1 MIDEA
6 LLEEWTLTLFRG
18 VGYTHVIGSEL
29 GVEGPSAERQ
39 NATDVVLSGRLR
51 SAIARLNPDL
61 PPEALDDAFYRVTHL
76 DSDSLIVNNHNFH
89 TMLIEGVP
97 VRFRRSDGHMAEKQA
112 CLIDFDDPSAN
123 DWLVVNQLTIR
134 AQGQWCRPDV
144 IVFVN
149 GLPLAVIELK
159 NPTDTDATTRRAFNQ
174 LQRYKEIV
182 DDLFTY
188 NCVLVTSD
196 GVDARIGSLTANFE
210 RFLPW
215 RTIEGQN
222 PAPASMPE
230 LQVLISGVFEKHR
243 FLDLIR
249 YFTVFEDDGS
259 QLAKKIAGYHQF
271 HAVNA
276 AIDATI
282 AAIDVDGNRKCG
294 VVWHTQGSGKSL
306 TMVFYTGRL
315 VTHDALKNPTIVVLT
330 DRNDLDNQLFNV
342 FARCK
347 ELLRQ
352 TPMQADDRD
361 HLRELLRVDAGGI
374 VFTTIQKFLP
384 PENSTNAALSERN
397 NIIVI
402 ADEAHRTQYGLET
415 KFDTKTGEFTHGFA
429 RRVRDALPNASFLGF
444 TGTPIEKTDRNTRQ
458 VFGDYISIYDI
469 QRAVDDGATVPI
481 HYENRIAN
489 LDIDEEHRPHLDPDF
504 DEITEGEDIARKESL
519 KSKWTRLEAIVG
531 AEQRLALI
539 AQDLITHFEQRQ
551 ETLDG
556 KAMIV
561 CMSRRICVNFYQQL
575 IKLRPDWYHE
585 NDDQG
590 TLKIVMTGSSAD
602 PNEWQQHI
610 RTKARREKLAYRFR
624 DPDTTFKLVIVRDMW
639 LTGFDAPSLHTMYI
653 DKPMRGHGL
662 MQAIARVNRVFR
674 DKPSGLIVD
683 YLGLTN
689 QLQQALHDYTD
700 SGGRGEPTTSQ
711 AQAVAEMQKYYE
723 ICCDLFHGF
732 DWSVWTDGLPGER
745 LSLLPAAQEH
755 IFDQEDGMA
764 RLNQTVKVL
773 SEHHA
778 AAMPAPEALAIR
790 DDVAFFQ
797 AVRTAV
803 AKTTASGRAV
813 SDEDLDH
820 AVRQIV
826 SRAIAPETISDMSTI
841 VGISKDISILS
852 DEFLEDVRQM
862 PHKRLAVEFMNRVLK
877 DELKESARTNV
888 VQSRAFS
895 DMLERSL
902 RSYRNRAIATVQV
915 VEELIDLARDIRAAK
930 QRGEELGLSEDELA
944 FYGALEVNDSA
955 VKVLGDEVLK
965 TIARE
970 LTKRIRPSSALVDW
984 KVRESLRA
992 QMRLIVKTIL
1002 REYGYP
1008 PDKRDDAVKTVIEQA
1023 ELLSDKWSSTVP

>member
-1 MIDEA
+1 MMNEA
-6 LLEEWTLTLFRG
+6 LLEDWTLTLFRE
-18 VGYTHVIGSEL
+18 VGYTHITGAEL
-29 GVEGPSAERQ
+29 GANSASAERD
-39 NATDVVLSGRLR
+39 NYNDVVLTQRLR
-51 SAIARLNPDL
+51 SAIERLNPDF
-61 PPEALDDAFYRVTHL
+61 PQDALDDALYQVTHP
-76 DSDSLIVNNHNFH
+76 DSASLVTNNHNFH
-89 TMLIEGVP
+89 RMLVEGVP
-97 VRFRRSDGHMAEKQA
+97 VSFRRPDGHIDHKQVH
-112 CLIDFDDPSAN
+112 LVNYHNPLAN

-134 AQGQWCRPDV
+134 ATGQLRRPDV
-144 IVFVN
+144 IIFVN
-149 GLPLAVIELK
+149 GLPLAVVELK
-159 NPTDTDATTRRAFNQ
+159 NPTDADTTTREAYNQ
-174 LQRYKEIV
+174 LQRYKETIP
-182 DDLFTY
+182 DLFVY
-188 NCVLVTSD
+188 NSVLVTSD

-215 RTIEGQN
+215 RTIEGKD
-222 PAPASMPE
+222 PAPTTMPE
-230 LQVLISGVFEKHR
+230 LQVLIFGAFEKHR

-249 YFTVFEDDGS
+249 YFTVFEDDGG

-276 AIDATI
+276 AIEATI
-282 AAIDVDGNRKCG
+282 AATNVDGDGKCG

-315 VTHDALKNPTIVVLT
+315 VIHEVFKNPTIVVLT
-330 DRNDLDNQLFNV
+330 DRNDLDNQLFGV
-342 FARCK
+342 FARCY

-352 TPMQADDRD
+352 IPQQADNRD
-361 HLRELLRVDAGGI
+361 HLRELLSVKVGGI

-384 PENSTNAALSERN
+384 PENGTAATLSERH

-402 ADEAHRTQYGLET
+402 ADEAHRSQYGLET
-415 KFDTKTGEFTHGFA
+415 KFDAKTGEFTHGFA

-481 HYENRIAN
+481 HYENRITN
-489 LDIDEEHRPHLDPDF
+489 LDIDEEQRPHLDPDF
-504 DEITEGEDIARKESL
+504 EEVTEGEDIAQKESL
-519 KSKWTRLEAIVG
+519 KSKWTALEAIVG
-531 AEQRLALI
+531 TEKRLALI

-561 CMSRRICVNFYQQL
+561 CMSRRICVDFYQQL
-575 IKLRPDWYHE
+575 IKLHPDWHGD

-590 TLKIVMTGSSAD
+590 TLKIIMTGSSAD
-602 PNEWQQHI
+602 PNDWQQHI

-689 QLQQALHDYTD
+689 QLQQALRDYTD
-700 SGGRGEPTTSQ
+700 SGGQGEPTTNQ
-711 AQAVAEMQKYYE
+711 DKAVADMQKYYE

-764 RLNQTVKVL
+764 RLNQVVKDL
-773 SEHHA
+773 SEKHA

-797 AVRTAV
+797 AVHTAI

-826 SRAIAPETISDMSTI
+826 SRAIAPETIADMSAI

-888 VQSRAFS
+888 VQSRTFS
-895 DMLERSL
+895 AMLERSL
-902 RSYRNRAIATVQV
+902 RSYRNRAIATAQV
-915 VEELIDLARDIRAAK
+915 VEELIELAQDIRAAK
-930 QRGEELGLSEDELA
+930 QRGEELGLSEEELA
-944 FYGALEVNDSA
+944 FYAALEVNDSA

-970 LTKRIRPSSALVDW
+970 LTKSVRGNARVDW
-984 KVRESLRA
+984 QYRDAVRA
-992 QMRLIVKTIL
+992 KMRRDVRRLLFKH
-1002 REYGYP
+1002 GYP
-1008 PDKRDDAVKTVIEQA
+1008 PDKQDAATETVIEQA
-1023 ELLSDKWSSTVP
+1023 ELLSDKWTR